1 MAKILLILTGSIA
14 SYKATKLIN
23 LLESDG
29 NIVTVVLTSG
39 AEKFITCLSIKSLC
53 KATVYRDEIF
63 QEEHDPMLHINLA
76 REHDAIL
83 VAPATA
89 DFIAKISCG
98 LAGTLSLSCILAAEI
113 PIILAP
119 AMNPSMYQNSI
130 TQNNLSFLKG
140 KNFQIIEPDHGLMA
154 CGEEGVGRY
163 PSEEK
168 IVCFIDSI
176 LMSNQKFKGKKIIIN
191 LGSTQESIDPVR
203 FIGNYS
209 SGTQGILIANELI
222 KRGCEVHIIAGYTT
236 TSLPDNIIR
245 AYTADEMLK
254 ESLNL
259 LPSDAYISVA
269 AICDYKIKNYSAT
282 KIKKNGDN
290 LKLEFIKNVD
300 VISEITRHKD
310 KPKLVVGFALESDN
324 YELNAKNKL
333 RNKNLDL
340 VVVNESKHLG
350 KDFNE
355 FSICKAN
362 SYQELGNISKKELA
376 KILVDKLEGLL
387 NI

>member
-23 LLESDG
+23 LLESNGD
-29 NIVTVVLTSG
+29 IVTVILTSG

-63 QEEHDPMLHINLA
+63 QEEHDPMLHINLV
-76 REHDAIL
+76 REHDVIL

-89 DFIAKISCG
+89 DFIAKVSCG

-119 AMNPSMYQNSI
+119 AMNPSMYQNRV
-130 TQNNLSFLKG
+130 TQNNLSFLRG
-140 KNFQIIEPDHGLMA
+140 VNFQVIEPEYGLMA
-154 CGEEGVGRY
+154 CGEEGIGRY

-168 IVCFIDSI
+168 ISHFIDFV
-176 LMSNQKFKGKKIIIN
+176 LFSNQKLKGKKIIIN
-191 LGSTQESIDPVR
+191 LGSTHESIDPVR

-209 SGTQGILIANELI
+209 SGTQGMQIVTELL
-222 KRGCEVHIIAGYTT
+222 KRGGEVHIIAGYTT
-236 TSLPDNIIR
+236 ISLPDNIIR

-259 LPSDAYISVA
+259 LPADVYISVA
-269 AICDYKIKNYSAT
+269 AICDFKIKEYSAK
-282 KIKKNGDN
+282 KIKKSDDS
-290 LKLEFIKNVD
+290 LKLEFTKNID
-300 VISEITRHKD
+300 VVSTIANHKNR
-310 KPKLVVGFALESDN
+310 PKLVIGFALESDN

-333 RNKNLDL
+333 RSKNLDL
-340 VVVNESKHLG
+340 VVMNKVKHIEN
-350 KDFNE
+350 DFNE
-355 FSICKAN
+355 FSICN
-362 SYQELGNISKKELA
+362 TDSYKELGSISKRDLA
-376 KILVDKLEGLL
+376 KNLVDELEGLL
-387 NI
+387 NK

>member
-1 MAKILLILTGSIA
+1 MAKILLIITGSIA
-14 SYKATKLIN
+14 AYKAAKLIN
-23 LLESDG
+23 LLESNGD
-29 NIVTVVLTSG
+29 IVTVILTRG
-39 AEKFITCLSIKSLC
+39 AEKFITCLSIRSLC
-53 KATVYRDEIF
+53 KATVYKDEIF

-113 PIILAP
+113 PIMLAP

-130 TQNNLSFLKG
+130 TQSNLSFLKG
-140 KNFQIIEPDHGLMA
+140 KNFQVIEPEYGLMA

-168 IVCFIDSI
+168 ILHFIDSV
-176 LMSNQKFKGKKIIIN
+176 LFSNQKFKGKKIIIN

-209 SGTQGILIANELI
+209 SGAQGMLIATELL
-222 KRGCEVHIIAGYTT
+222 KRGCEVYIIAGHTT
-236 TSLPDNIIR
+236 VSLPDNIIR

-254 ESLNL
+254 ESLNS
-259 LPSDAYISVA
+259 LPADVYISVA
-269 AICDYKIKNYSAT
+269 AICDYKIKDYSAK
-282 KIKKNGDN
+282 KIKKSDDS
-290 LKLEFIKNVD
+290 LKLEFIKNID
-300 VISEITRHKD
+300 VISAITHHKD
-310 KPKLVVGFALESDN
+310 RPKLVVGFALESDN
-324 YELNAKNKL
+324 CELNAKNKL

-340 VVVNESKHLG
+340 VVVNKTKHLG

-355 FSICKAN
+355 FGMCSTD
-362 SYQELGNISKKELA
+362 SYKELGSISKKDMA
-376 KILVDKLEGLL
+376 KNLVDKLEGLL
-387 NI
+387 DK